1 MFRFSKCPKIN
12 VNVAVLDLKRFHIK
26 RVYVQNK
33 LGFDVVITSFI
44 VAARITNKTVA
55 DLCVAYNRFIFL
67 NLIAGKYLHFQEK
80 YLFWIFCNTLKRLR
94 AIIY

>member
-44 VAARITNKTVA
+44 AAARITNKTVA
-55 DLCVAYNRFIFL
+55 DLCVASSRSIFL
-67 NLIAGKYLHFQEK
+67 NLTDGSNQVSRSSKGLM
-80 YLFWIFCNTLKRLR
+80 FCSAL
-94 AIIY
+94 

>member
-26 RVYVQNK
+26 RIYVRNK

-44 VAARITNKTVA
+44 AAARITNKTVA

-67 NLIAGKYLHFQEK
+67 NLIAREYHTFV
-80 YLFWIFCNTLKRLR
+80 TL
-94 AIIY
+94 